1 MSNAGRLLVVM
12 ILVQAMIVST
22 ASAAETVTA
31 EPRIE
36 SRLCADLTGDG
47 IPDILVLEAKG
58 HSPRSQFSPRRVLTL
73 TDGAN
78 AHTSV
83 LDLGEAGAG
92 YLARLWAADITGNGT
107 PEILVTVQSGG
118 SAVMV
123 TPFVISAVGGSL
135 HHALDGNAML
145 SEPAVNWSTQDHYQV
160 RFYHQFG
167 SGVVGLV
174 DSNVYSGYFSADGKL
189 ENPLEI
195 ELDPVGAVETQTS
208 ANGKAEI
215 VTYRKV
221 WAVFHANTIA
231 MVRTVWRWD
240 GSTTRP
246 EEIAVTPLFTAVD
259 YRTMLKG
266 LNCPGRR
273 VDELVATAV
282 EEYMARFKLAP
293 QPLREEGFNAFRKFH
308 MALGE
313 KVTGAVNYELAR
325 AGFARVYAG
334 EGMWNVVP
342 DTEFYRKTFGRLLG
356 PEYKQFIE
364 LDGRELMQPYA
375 RDAALAISLGETG
388 ARVAAWEHFIASYPG
403 SQLLSEATRRYTWLL
418 SALLAGTDNTPH
430 VDYATGKVK
439 VSALEAL
446 RTHARLYP
454 GTASAQAA
462 LKALDIYSQHK
473 TVTNAVRTR
482 IMKLVDEA
490 VTASPS
496 SPR

>member
-1 MSNAGRLLVVM
+1 MKNAGRLLVLM
-12 ILVQAMIVST
+12 ILVQAMIGST
-22 ASAAETVTA
+22 VSAAETGTA

-36 SRLCADLTGDG
+36 SRLCADLTGDD
-47 IPDILVLEAKG
+47 IPDILVLEARG

-78 AHTSV
+78 ARTSV

-92 YLARLWAADITGNGT
+92 HLARLWAADITGNGT
-107 PEILVTVQSGG
+107 PEIIVTVQSDG
-118 SAVMV
+118 SAAMV
-123 TPFVISAVGGSL
+123 TPFVISAIGGSL
-135 HHALDGNAML
+135 HYTFDNNAM
-145 SEPAVNWSTQDHYQV
+145 SSGPAVNWSTQDHYQV
-160 RFYHQFG
+160 GFYHQFG
-167 SGVVGLV
+167 SGVVGLA
-174 DSNVYSGYFSADGKL
+174 DPNVYSGYYSADGKL
-189 ENPLEI
+189 VSPLEI
-195 ELDPVGAVETQTS
+195 QLDQVGAVETQTS
-208 ANGKAEI
+208 ANGKAEV
-215 VTYRKV
+215 VTYRKA

-231 MVRTVWRWD
+231 IVRTTWRWN
-240 GSTTRP
+240 GSTIKP
-246 EEIAVTPLFTAVD
+246 AEITVTPLFTVAD
-259 YRTMLKG
+259 YGTMLNG
-266 LNCPGRR
+266 LEYPGRG

-293 QPLREEGFNAFRKFH
+293 QALREEGFNAFRRFH
-308 MALGE
+308 LALGE
-313 KVTGAVNYELAR
+313 KAEGTGNYELAR

-356 PEYKQFIE
+356 PEYNQFIE

-375 RDAALAISLGETG
+375 RDAALAISLGELG
-388 ARVAAWEHFIASYPG
+388 ARVAAWEHFIASYPD
-403 SQLLSEATRRYTWLL
+403 SQLLSDATRRYTWLL
-418 SALLAGTDNTPH
+418 SALLAGTNNTPH
-430 VDYATGKVK
+430 ADYATGKVK
-439 VSALEAL
+439 ASALGAL

-454 GTASAQAA
+454 GTASAEAA

-490 VTASPS
+490 VTASSS